1 MKFLRIVFFSLIV
14 SLFAAGASISAI
26 AAEAVNINTADAASL
41 AKNLNGVGLK
51 KAEAIVAYRK
61 KNGSFKT
68 AKDLSKVKGIG
79 NKTVAKNKDYILV
92 GKSRQ

>member
-1 MKFLRIVFFSLIV
+1 MKFLRIIFFSLIV
-14 SLFAAGASISAI
+14 SIFAAGASFSAI
-26 AAEAVNINTADAASL
+26 AAEAVNINTANAASL

-61 KNGSFKT
+61 KNGNFKT

-79 NKTVAKNKDYILV
+79 TKTVAKNKDYILV
-92 GKSRQ
+92 GKAGK

>member
-79 NKTVAKNKDYILV
+79 SKTVAKNKDYILV

>member
-1 MKFLRIVFFSLIV
+1 MKFLRIALFSLIV
-14 SLFAAGASISAI
+14 SIFAAGASISAI

-92 GKSRQ
+92 GKTRQ